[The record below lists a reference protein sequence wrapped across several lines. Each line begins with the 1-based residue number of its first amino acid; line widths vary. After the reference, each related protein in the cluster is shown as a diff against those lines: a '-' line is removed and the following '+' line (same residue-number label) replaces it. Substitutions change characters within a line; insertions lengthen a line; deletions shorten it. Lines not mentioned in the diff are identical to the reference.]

1 MRFQQ
6 GRTLLNLIYAITEM
20 KNTANF
26 NPVHAIVLLIIS
38 VTLTLIGGFIPARM
52 ASKKDPV
59 AALRAE

>member
-38 VTLTLIGGFIPARM
+38 VTLTLIGGFIPAQM

-59 AALRAE
+59 SALRAE